1 MLGCGFQQKRSSIC
15 ETKGFF
21 YPNANS
27 EGGDGK
33 LRYKVVPPWCTT
45 VVVPP
50 HHNGCATMV
59 HHRAAAD
66 NFSDNI
72 HDIHSRWQADFF
84 LNWLEFLSCCT
95 GFLMDNNVFIVACGF
110 YCKVMMEKTS
120 IVRLQMLQP
129 GGGTR
134 VMACCCETCK
144 FS

>member
-1 MLGCGFQQKRSSIC
+1 MMAWKSNMLGCGFQQKRSSIC

-50 HHNGCATMV
+50 HHTMV

-84 LNWLEFLSCCT
+84 FKLVRIPAAL
-95 GFLMDNNVFIVACGF
+95 GFSWTIMFF
-110 YCKVMMEKTS
+110 
-120 IVRLQMLQP
+120 
-129 GGGTR
+129 
-134 VMACCCETCK
+134 
-144 FS
+144 

>member
-1 MLGCGFQQKRSSIC
+1 MMAWKSNMLGCGFQQKGSSIC

-84 LNWLEFLSCCT
+84 LNWLEFLLHWVSH
-95 GFLMDNNVFIVACGF
+95 G
-110 YCKVMMEKTS
+110 
-120 IVRLQMLQP
+120 Q
-129 GGGTR
+129 
-134 VMACCCETCK
+134 
-144 FS
+144 